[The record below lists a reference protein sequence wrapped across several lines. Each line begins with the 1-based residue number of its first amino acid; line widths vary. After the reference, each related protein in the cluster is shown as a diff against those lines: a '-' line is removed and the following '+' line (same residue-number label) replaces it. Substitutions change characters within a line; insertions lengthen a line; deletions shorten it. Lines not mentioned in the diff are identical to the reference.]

1 MTTSKAKHTGSGK
14 TLIIEDDEPQEE
26 SDEMNPFSFKQ
37 FIHSKNQPTS
47 STQDTNEKK
56 RNQKKLLGSTFI
68 VEKGTA
74 TPQGYNFNLDVQEPF
89 FSDPTMHSPS
99 VQEEDEDEEE
109 GDWSGSYQPSAI
121 EEAHKFGLSSG
132 LVNTTYQPQSSP
144 STESNEE
151 ASLDPWCLDSSYT
164 DDTKQQARKASDD
177 HEKEHEAYVK
187 EVLFQT
193 LQHNHEK
200 VKEENAQLRK
210 QIKELQKISKAQK
223 QKATYLV
230 DELQKRTIKEEKEAQ
245 ALESMVQSVE
255 QNLELMTKRAVKAEN
270 NVVKLKQEILQLQ
283 SQFEICRAENE
294 QLRAGETAS
303 LNTMKHNAHVA
314 SECLSKAASSA
325 EASIKQ
331 LMSGAETL
339 CMVSQLLK
347 SIDKISEIPSEDR

>member
-1 MTTSKAKHTGSGK
+1 
-14 TLIIEDDEPQEE
+14 
-26 SDEMNPFSFKQ
+26 MNCRCCCGDWSVRGQ
-37 FIHSKNQPTS
+37 A
-47 STQDTNEKK
+47 
-56 RNQKKLLGSTFI
+56 KLLGSTFI

-255 QNLELMTKRAVKAEN
+255 QNLELMT
-270 NVVKLKQEILQLQ
+270 

>member
-1 MTTSKAKHTGSGK
+1 MA
-14 TLIIEDDEPQEE
+14 
-26 SDEMNPFSFKQ
+26 
-37 FIHSKNQPTS
+37 HSPLAAVLSVFQCRVLQAYDVP
-47 STQDTNEKK
+47 
-56 RNQKKLLGSTFI
+56 KLLGSTFI

-74 TPQGYNFNLDVQEPF
+74 TPQDYNFSLDVQEPC
-89 FSDPTMHSPS
+89 FSDPTMHSLS

-109 GDWSGSYQPSAI
+109 DDWSGSYQPSAI
-121 EEAHKFGLSSG
+121 EEAHEFGLSSS

-144 STESNEE
+144 STESSEE
-151 ASLDPWCLDSSYT
+151 ASLDSWCLDSSYT

-223 QKATYLV
+223 QKATYLA

-325 EASIKQ
+325 EASIK
-331 LMSGAETL
+331 L
-339 CMVSQLLK
+339 VS
-347 SIDKISEIPSEDR
+347 SVTIG